1 MNNDWNTKNQEVKN
15 NKVMRATIAIV
26 LSFIGI
32 SILMSQIFPVAS
44 SYIQGKMYEFK
55 ASLLV
60 KPMPDAHK
68 EYVSGQFAYYNPGQS
83 YFQNLLRIAG
93 EDSQSEALTY
103 DPSTKQLKPVVID
116 KAYNK
121 DMALSIS
128 SLGINGINITSNV
141 ESYDDKVYNLQLKRG
156 LAHFKGTPLPGDGGN
171 SFVYGHSAVPNFF
184 TSHQNLPETIFSK
197 LEKVELGTE
206 VHITRDGKVLKY
218 IVRTKK
224 IIDPND
230 FSVLQSNGDKE
241 TVTLMTCWPIG
252 VPEKRLIVVAER
264 YE

>member
-1 MNNDWNTKNQEVKN
+1 MDSQWNTQKHEVKDN
-15 NKVMRATIAIV
+15 QVMRAVIAT
-26 LSFIGI
+26 LLTFIGI
-32 SILMSQIFPVAS
+32 AILSSQIFPVAS
-44 SYIQGKMYEFK
+44 SYLQGKIYEFK
-55 ASLLV
+55 ASILV
-60 KPMPDAHK
+60 KPIPDAHK

-93 EDSQSEALTY
+93 EDSQSSALTY
-103 DPSTKQLKPVVID
+103 DPTTKQLKPVVI
-116 KAYNK
+116 NK
-121 DMALSIS
+121 DYKKDMTLSIT
-128 SLGINGINITSNV
+128 SLGINNVNVTSNV

-171 SFVYGHSAVPNFF
+171 SFIYGHSAVPNFF
-184 TSHQNLPETIFSK
+184 TSHQDLPETIFSK
-197 LEKVELGTE
+197 LEKVELGSE
-206 VHITRDGKVLKY
+206 VDITKDGKLLKY

-252 VPEKRLIVVAER
+252 VPEKRLIVIAER

>member
-1 MNNDWNTKNQEVKN
+1 MDSGWNTKNQQVKD
-15 NKVMRATIAIV
+15 NKAMRTIIAVI

-32 SILMSQIFPVAS
+32 ALLVSQIFPVAS
-44 SYIQGKMYEFK
+44 SYLQGKVYEFK

-60 KPMPDAHK
+60 KPIPDAQK
-68 EYVSGQFAYYNPGQS
+68 EYLSGEFAYYNPGQS
-83 YFQNLLRIAG
+83 YFQNLLRLAG
-93 EDSQSEALTY
+93 QDSQAQDLTY
-103 DPSTKQLKPVVID
+103 DPTTKQLKPVVID
-116 KAYNK
+116 KAYDK
-121 DMALSIS
+121 PMQLTIS
-128 SLGINGINITSNV
+128 SLGINNINVTPNV
-141 ESYDDKVYNLQLKRG
+141 ESFDSNVYNLDLKNG

-171 SFVYGHSAVPNFF
+171 SFIYGHSAVPNFF

-197 LEKVELGTE
+197 LENVELGSE
-206 VHITRDGKVLKY
+206 VDITKDGKVLKY

-230 FSVLQSNGDKE
+230 FSVLQSSGDKE

-252 VPEKRLIVVAER
+252 IPEKRLIVVAER